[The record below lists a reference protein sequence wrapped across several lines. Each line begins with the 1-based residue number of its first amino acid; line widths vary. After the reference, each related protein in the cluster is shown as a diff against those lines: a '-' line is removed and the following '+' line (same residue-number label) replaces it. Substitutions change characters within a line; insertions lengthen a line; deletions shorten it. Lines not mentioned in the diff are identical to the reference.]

1 MSDAQ
6 WTIESILR
14 VTRDFFSS
22 KGIESARLDAE
33 LLLSY
38 VLDLNRVQL
47 YTHFDRPL
55 DTEEQDRYRD
65 LVRRR
70 AALEPVAYILGEKE
84 FYGRNFVVGPSVL
97 VPRPETEHLID
108 AVLRWA
114 AQRDVAR
121 IADIGTGS
129 GCIAITL
136 ALELSEV
143 SVVATD
149 LSADALKVAKEN
161 ARSHGVFDRIEWHC
175 CDLFPEGARGF
186 DVVASNP
193 PYIAEGDAE
202 VEVSVHVHEPH
213 LALFSGADGLDL
225 IRRLV
230 AAAPGRLEEPGLLAF
245 ELGAMQADS
254 VAALAPDFSF
264 IDDLQGYRRIAL
276 WERTPQSLRRMAER
290 VTTGA

>member
-1 MSDAQ
+1 MSDAR

-14 VTRDFFSS
+14 VTRDFFIS

-33 LLLSY
+33 LLLAD
-38 VLDLNRVQL
+38 VLGLNRVQL

-55 DTEEQDRYRD
+55 DTEEQNRYRE

-70 AALEPVAYILGEKE
+70 ASLEPVAYILGEKE
-84 FYGRNFVVGPSVL
+84 FYGRRFAVGPSVL

-114 AQRDVAR
+114 TQHDVKR
-121 IADIGTGS
+121 IADIGSGS
-129 GCIAITL
+129 GCIAVTL
-136 ALELSEV
+136 ALELPET

-149 LSADALKVAKEN
+149 LSADALEVAKEN
-161 ARSHGVFDRIEWHC
+161 ARGHGVNDRIEWHC
-175 CDLFPEGARGF
+175 CDLLPDSARGF

-193 PYIAEGDAE
+193 PYIAEGDSE
-202 VEVSVHVHEPH
+202 VAASVHVYAPH
-213 LALFSGADGLDL
+213 LALFSGTDGLDL

-230 AAAPGRLEEPGLLAF
+230 ATAPQRLEEPGLLAF
-245 ELGAMQADS
+245 ELGARQADA
-254 VAALAPDFSF
+254 VTAMAPDFAF
-264 IDDLQGYRRIAL
+264 VEDLQGYRRIAW